1 MYTLLFPLALSVI
14 SVSAHSMSDGV
25 GCCGDIPE
33 SLIWTMS
40 FFVLIG
46 ILIVIGS
53 YSLNPSYPLEEGCN
67 NNNNTAIQVRIS
79 DKDIDR
85 IARAVT
91 KYQPRDDV

>member
-1 MYTLLFPLALSVI
+1 
-14 SVSAHSMSDGV
+14 MSDGV

-53 YSLNPSYPLEEGCN
+53 YSLSPSYPLEEGCN
-67 NNNNTAIQVRIS
+67 YNNNNTAIQVRIS

-85 IARAVT
+85 IARAVS
-91 KYQPRDDV
+91 KYHSRDDV